1 MYLATEQA
9 DAEKSVVAFLPCRRG
24 SVRVPDKNTRPFA
37 KGRSLLEIKLDQ
49 LTQARTIDRIVVSSN
64 DPVVLDVA
72 RSFGESC
79 SKPLELDHRP
89 DHLGASETTTDQLIA
104 YVPTIISRGHIL
116 WTHVTSPFVDGKTY
130 DQIVDEYW
138 KCLQDGYD
146 SLMTGTRI
154 QTFLYSDQGPVNFD
168 RQVLRWPRTQTL
180 PVWWEINSAA
190 FLVERGLCL
199 ALGDRVG
206 NHPKI
211 LELDADVAFDI
222 DTMSQFALGAR
233 LWEQWSG

>member
-1 MYLATEQA
+1 VCLATA
-9 DAEKSVVAFLPCRRG
+9 RDDAEKPVVAFLPCRRG

-37 KGRSLLEIKLDQ
+37 SGRSLLEIKLDQ
-49 LTQARTIDRIVVSSN
+49 LAQSTAIERIVVSSN
-64 DPVVLDVA
+64 DPQVLDVA
-72 RSFGESC
+72 RAFAADC
-79 SKPLELDHRP
+79 PKPLELDQRP

-104 YVPTIISRGHIL
+104 YVPSIISSGHIL

-130 DQIVDEYW
+130 DHIASEYW
-138 KCLQDGYD
+138 KSLQDGYD

-154 QTFLYSDQGPVNFD
+154 QTFLYSDAGPVNFD
-168 RQVLRWPRTQTL
+168 RGVLRWPRTQTL

-190 FLVERGLCL
+190 FLVERDLCL

-206 NHPKI
+206 NRPKI